1 MPSMKQ
7 SFSLNISEVSTQ
19 RKRRPF
25 ALLLLLLAFSL
36 PTLTHAQKMSVES
49 LALDPSDATANLS
62 ENLIQDNNGDYA
74 GLVKVNLAAAN
85 AEFEGLVLKSIP
97 HGAGEYWV
105 FMAKDSYRLRVRVSG
120 YLPLEINFRDHGI
133 EGIDSRRTYVLTIT
147 LPQAGVV
154 QQDDGMRFLAMI
166 VDPKNSTVLVDDKPQ
181 AADEN
186 GELVVRLPKGQHR
199 YHVSA
204 VGYETKE
211 GVVSVGDNN
220 DPLTVRLASTKATL
234 RVECPTKDAEIFVNN
249 KSKGK
254 APWSGSLMPGQYLVE
269 ARLKGHRTGQ
279 QSLELR
285 EKENRTV
292 SIPALE
298 QIVGSLSVECRPI
311 GSEVYVDGKKVGTS
325 PNIFRSIPIGDR
337 SVEIRKDGYETLK
350 KTVAIKENEQAS
362 LTGTLTAIANSA
374 SSSSPSSPSS
384 SSSSR
389 EVFTV
394 KGVSFTMVRVDGG
407 TFRMGATD
415 EQGSDA
421 FESEKPAHDVTLST
435 FSIGETEVTQALWQA
450 VMGKNPSK
458 FKDNPEK
465 PVECVS
471 WDDCQEFIKK
481 LNSLTGKSFRLPTE
495 AEWEYAARGGSK
507 SRKTKYSGGSDI
519 GSVAWYDKNAYYVG
533 KDGKRDESSPSYGTH
548 PVKVKS
554 PNELGLYDMS
564 GNVYEWC
571 ADWYGSYGSSAQSN
585 PKGPSTGSHRVNRG
599 GGWYD
604 SARYCR
610 VSNRYSS
617 TPDFRGSFLGLRLAL

>member
-1 MPSMKQ
+1 M
-7 SFSLNISEVSTQ
+7 
-19 RKRRPF
+19 
-25 ALLLLLLAFSL
+25 LLLLLAMLL

-62 ENLIQDNNGDYA
+62 ENLIKDNNGDYA
-74 GLVKVNLAAAN
+74 GLVKVKLAAPGAT
-85 AEFEGLVLKSIP
+85 FEGLVLKQQVHS
-97 HGAGEYWV
+97 ASEYWV
-105 FMAKDSYRLRVRVSG
+105 FMAKDSYRLQVVVSG
-120 YLPLEINFRDHGI
+120 YLPLDINFRDNGI
-133 EGIDSRRTYVLTIT
+133 EGIESRRTYVLTIT
-147 LPQAGVV
+147 LPQAGAV
-154 QQDDGMRFLAMI
+154 QQDDGMRFLALI
-166 VDPKNSTVLVDDKPQ
+166 VDPKNSMVLVDDKPQ

-254 APWSGSLMPGQYLVE
+254 APWSGALMPGQYLVE

-362 LTGTLTAIANSA
+362 LTGTLTAAATPSS

-384 SSSSR
+384 SSSDR
-389 EVFTV
+389 KVFTV
-394 KGVSFTMVRVDGG
+394 NGVSFTMVRVDGG
-407 TFRMGATD
+407 TFTMGATD

-421 FESEKPAHDVTLST
+421 YDSEKPAHEVTLST

-450 VMGKNPSK
+450 VMGSNPSY
-458 FKDNPEK
+458 FKDNPQN
-465 PVECVS
+465 PVEKVS

-519 GSVAWYDKNAYYVG
+519 GSVAWYDGNSGNK
-533 KDGKRDESSPSYGTH
+533 TH
-548 PVKVKS
+548 PVKGKS

-564 GNVYEWC
+564 GNVWEWC
-571 ADWYGSYGSSAQSN
+571 EDYYDSKFYTSSPKSN
-585 PKGPSTGSHRVNRG
+585 PKGSSTGSNRVFRG
-599 GGWYD
+599 GSWYD
-604 SARYCR
+604 YARDCR
-610 VSNRYSS
+610 VSDRAFSPDNR
-617 TPDFRGSFLGLRLAL
+617 GIILGLRLAL

>member
-1 MPSMKQ
+1 MPSNSNKWR
-7 SFSLNISEVSTQ
+7 SFVLL
-19 RKRRPF
+19 F
-25 ALLLLLLAFSL
+25 LLALLFPA
-36 PTLTHAQKMSVES
+36 LTHAQKMNVES
-49 LALDPSDATANLS
+49 MVLNENDMTGNLE
-62 ENLIQDNNGDYA
+62 ENLRKDLNGNYG
-74 GLVKVNLAAAN
+74 GLVRVYLAASGAQ
-85 AEFEGLVLKSIP
+85 FFGPSVLGQQSVDVS
-97 HGAGEYWV
+97 EYWV
-105 FMAKDSYRLRVRVSG
+105 CMAKDAFKLQVKVPG
-120 YLPLEINFRDHGI
+120 YIPLDINFRKYGI
-133 EGIDSRRTYVLTIT
+133 EGIESRRTYVLTIT
-147 LPQAGVV
+147 LTQAGAV

-337 SVEIRKDGYETLK
+337 SVEIRKDGYEPLK

-362 LTGTLTAIANSA
+362 LTGTLTAAA
-374 SSSSPSSPSS
+374 TPSS
-384 SSSSR
+384 SSSSSSSSK

-394 KGVSFTMVRVDGG
+394 NGVSFTMVRVDGG
-407 TFRMGATD
+407 TFTMGATE
-415 EQGSDA
+415 EQGNDAYSD
-421 FESEKPAHDVTLST
+421 EKPAHEVTLST

-450 VMGKNPSK
+450 VMGSNPSN
-458 FKDNPEK
+458 FKDNPQK

-519 GSVAWYDKNAYYVG
+519 GSVAWYSGNSGSK
-533 KDGKRDESSPSYGTH
+533 TH
-548 PVKVKS
+548 PVKGKS
-554 PNELGLYDMS
+554 PNELGLYDMN

-571 ADWYGSYGSSAQSN
+571 EDWYGSYGSSAQSN
-585 PKGPSTGSHRVNRG
+585 PKGSSTGSSRVNRG
-599 GGWYD
+599 GSWNDYV
-604 SARYCR
+604 RYCR
-610 VSNRYSS
+610 VSIRSNS
-617 TPDFRGSFLGLRLAL
+617 TPDSRSDNHGLRLAQ